1 MIVVVHCVNMHTSK
15 IGDGHNGK
23 GSSRIDYL
31 YMYMLNS
38 IVPFMH
44 SEALAGA
51 KGWDDNT
58 RVEGKTSFEVD
69 KAQNVA

>member
-1 MIVVVHCVNMHTSK
+1 
-15 IGDGHNGK
+15 
-23 GSSRIDYL
+23 
-31 YMYMLNS
+31 MYMLNS